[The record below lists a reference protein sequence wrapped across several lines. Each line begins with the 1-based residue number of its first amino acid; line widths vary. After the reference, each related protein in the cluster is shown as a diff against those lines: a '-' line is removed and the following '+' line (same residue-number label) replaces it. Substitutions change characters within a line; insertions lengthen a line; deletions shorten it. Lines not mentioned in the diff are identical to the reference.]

1 MRLINKAMAYNFSYL
16 ALEYYKK
23 LDLNEEEVMILLIID
38 HLNDSGNMFV
48 TTEMISEY
56 STYSTRQIDN
66 IMNDL
71 FKRKLI
77 DIGVNDKKV
86 PFVSAEPFKKQVYFE
101 FNKEVLGEDLTSNDK
116 EMEEFK
122 TTLFQKVQL
131 YLNRDLSP
139 FEIGKVDEWI
149 QSGTSKEIILAAIEE
164 AKRTNQK
171 NLSAIDRLIIKRI
184 REEDNYGN
192 SK

>member
-1 MRLINKAMAYNFSYL
+1 
-16 ALEYYKK
+16 
-23 LDLNEEEVMILLIID
+23 
-38 HLNDSGNMFV
+38 MFV

-149 QSGTSKEIILAAIEE
+149 QSGTSKEIIFAAIEE